1 MSVNNLNWYPGHMA
15 KTRRLLEENVRLIDV
30 VIEILDARIPYS
42 SRNPNFDDIVS
53 KKPRLFVLNKYDL
66 ADKQV
71 VDKWINFYKNSGIS
85 VLPVSCLSGTGI
97 NKISP
102 AIFELAKEKT
112 EKYAEKGVKKSVKVM
127 IIGIPNVGK
136 STLINRLVGKAAA
149 KTGDRPGVT
158 KAKQWIR
165 LKDGLELLD
174 TPGIL
179 PPKFEDQNVALKL
192 AFTGAIRDEIMEIEE
207 IASSLL
213 EYLRDNYCELLYDR
227 YRISDISL
235 LNGYEILDKI
245 GRKRG
250 CLISGG
256 EIDETRAANIV
267 LEDFRSLKI
276 GKITLEKAEEHN
288 ER

>member
-1 MSVNNLNWYPGHMA
+1 MDIQWYPGHMA
-15 KTRRLLEENVRLIDV
+15 KTRRLLEENIKAVDAV
-30 VIEILDARIPYS
+30 VEILDARVPYS

-53 KKPRLFVLNKYDL
+53 KKPRLVILNKYDL
-66 ADKQV
+66 ADSDKTE
-71 VDKWINFYKNSGIS
+71 KWINFYKNKGIS
-85 VLPVSCLSGTGI
+85 VLPVSCSDGMGL
-97 NKISP
+97 NKIST
-102 AIFELAKEKT
+102 AIFNLVKKKT
-112 EKYAEKGVKKSVKVM
+112 EKYAEKGVKIGAKIM
-127 IIGIPNVGK
+127 IVGITNVGK
-136 STLINRLVGKAAA
+136 STLINRLAGRAVA

-158 KAKQWIR
+158 TSKQWIR

-192 AFTGAIRDEIMEIEE
+192 AFTGAIRDEIMEIE
-207 IASSLL
+207 AVACSLL
-213 EYLRDNYCELLYDR
+213 EYLRDNYPDLLENR
-227 YRISDISL
+227 YKLSDISDFK
-235 LNGYEILDKI
+235 GYEILEKI

-276 GKITLEKAEEHN
+276 GKITLEDAEEYD

>member
-1 MSVNNLNWYPGHMA
+1 MNIQWYPGHMA
-15 KTRRLLEENVRLIDV
+15 KTRRLLEENVKIVDAV
-30 VIEILDARIPYS
+30 VEILDARVPYS

-53 KKPRLFVLNKYDL
+53 KKPRLIVLNKYDM
-66 ADKQV
+66 ADAKIT
-71 VDKWINFYKNSGIS
+71 DKWINFYKNIGVS
-85 VLPVSCLSGTGI
+85 VLPVSCLTGFGI

-102 AIFELAKEKT
+102 AIFELVKDKT
-112 EKYAEKGVKKSVKVM
+112 DKYAEKGIKKNIKIM

-158 KAKQWIR
+158 TTKQWIR

-179 PPKFEDQNVALKL
+179 PPKFEDQETALKL
-192 AFTGAIRDEIMEIEE
+192 AYTGAIRDEIMQIEE

-213 EYLRDNYCELLYDR
+213 EYLRNKYPELLMDR
-227 YRISDISL
+227 YNISDISQ
-235 LNGYEILDKI
+235 LNGYELLQKI
-245 GRKRG
+245 GKKRG

-256 EIDETRAANIV
+256 EIDETRASNIV

-276 GKITLEKAEEHN
+276 GKITLENTEDLN
-288 ER
+288 EL

>member
-1 MSVNNLNWYPGHMA
+1 MDIQWYPGHMA
-15 KTRRLLEENVRLIDV
+15 KTRRLLDENIKAVDAV
-30 VIEILDARIPYS
+30 VEVLDARVPYS

-53 KKPRLFVLNKYDL
+53 KKPRLVILNKCDL
-66 ADKQV
+66 ADSIKTE
-71 VDKWINFYKNSGIS
+71 KWIAFYKNKGIS
-85 VLPVSCLSGTGI
+85 ILPVSCSDGTGL

-102 AIFELAKEKT
+102 AIFSLVKKKT
-112 EKYAEKGVKKSVKVM
+112 EKYAEKGVKISAKIM
-127 IIGIPNVGK
+127 IVGITNVGK
-136 STLINRLVGKAAA
+136 STLINRLAGRAIA

-158 KAKQWIR
+158 TAKQWIR

-192 AFTGAIRDEIMEIEE
+192 AFTGAIRDEIMEIE
-207 IASSLL
+207 AVACALL
-213 EYLRDNYCELLYDR
+213 EYLRDSYPVLLENR
-227 YRISDISL
+227 YKISDISDL
-235 LNGYEILDKI
+235 KGYEILEKI

-256 EIDETRAANIV
+256 EIDETRTANIV

-276 GKITLEKAEEHN
+276 GKITLENAEDYN